1 LESQWT
7 HESLERDRKGQKPL
21 LQRVF
26 YIIKKLLKLKF
37 VKWVRITRLDIENTN
52 YGQNK
57 GRESK

>member
-21 LQRVF
+21 LQRVL

-37 VKWVRITRLDIENTN
+37 LKWVRITRLDIENTN